1 MRTDRRPLCEEGMLS
16 KLYDF
21 LMGVLD
27 EFYSTK
33 HKWLKLFWIFLLASL
48 IGAGVEI
55 VFVRVT
61 AGVWMSRSSLLYG
74 QFSVIWGAG
83 ATLMTVLLHRLK
95 SRDDRYI
102 FICGTVLGGA
112 YEYLCSFLG
121 ELVFGVIFWDY
132 SALPFNIGGR
142 INLLYCF
149 FWGFAAVIWVKN
161 IYPFLS
167 EIVNRFFVK
176 QNRIFASIFTVFMIL
191 NITLSAAALIRY
203 GQRQEGIPADN
214 AIERF
219 LDEHYDDEYLEYRYQ
234 NMKTAA

>member
-1 MRTDRRPLCEEGMLS
+1 M
-16 KLYDF
+16 
-21 LMGVLD
+21 
-27 EFYSTK
+27 
-33 HKWLKLFWIFLLASL
+33 
-48 IGAGVEI
+48 
-55 VFVRVT
+55 
-61 AGVWMSRSSLLYG
+61 
-74 QFSVIWGAG
+74 
-83 ATLMTVLLHRLK
+83 
-95 SRDDRYI
+95 
-102 FICGTVLGGA
+102 
-112 YEYLCSFLG
+112 
-121 ELVFGVIFWDY
+121 IFWDY

-142 INLLYCF
+142 VNLLYCF

-203 GQRQEGIPADN
+203 GQRQGGIPADN